1 MKVIIYDKE
10 TFVFKDALDVS
21 SDYQIILDI
30 VLNQNSYFV
39 TNHSSSLASVGDI
52 IILHERSF
60 FYIGSIT
67 NIELTD
73 LGQVKITS
81 VDYLTSLDFEIG
93 IEGFSGNIGNELIR
107 YINDEF
113 ISNEDNHQN
122 RPFLRLVND
131 LDVVGKISEN
141 KDKLTKFSDFARD
154 IYKEFKV
161 RLQARLGIVDG
172 VITHIKIMTVSNN
185 KEFVLSSNFPMI
197 RGLNISDKKE
207 VRVNKVTFIP
217 SKENVIHTF
226 KESFYLLD
234 NQSISNEKDDVNRI
248 TPVVEKKKLY
258 KDNDLKGNIYTHKF
272 QSGQIKTAA
281 GTITLGNVSWYQSAA
296 TYIGFDN
303 TANERGVQIG
313 SSGNPNTSYFYLE
326 TPISSFGNNIK
337 VTQVKVT
344 LATSSILNEYK
355 LSFGQITTAFRKID
369 STSNKA
375 YSTTRQNETSGF
387 INIGLKATSGAM
399 YISKIEISYQPIDS
413 DAVTLLDI
421 ATKELL
427 TEDYMHNI
435 NFSITRDNQVF
446 IPLHNIQLGDK
457 VLFIH
462 GEKRWATI
470 LSRIEMN
477 GTTKDFLITL
487 GEQRIKLTEK
497 LKLILEGK

>member
-1 MKVIIYDKE
+1 
-10 TFVFKDALDVS
+10 
-21 SDYQIILDI
+21 
-30 VLNQNSYFV
+30 
-39 TNHSSSLASVGDI
+39 
-52 IILHERSF
+52 
-60 FYIGSIT
+60 
-67 NIELTD
+67 
-73 LGQVKITS
+73 
-81 VDYLTSLDFEIG
+81 
-93 IEGFSGNIGNELIR
+93 
-107 YINDEF
+107 
-113 ISNEDNHQN
+113 
-122 RPFLRLVND
+122 
-131 LDVVGKISEN
+131 
-141 KDKLTKFSDFARD
+141 
-154 IYKEFKV
+154 
-161 RLQARLGIVDG
+161 
-172 VITHIKIMTVSNN
+172 
-185 KEFVLSSNFPMI
+185 MI

-217 SKENVIHTF
+217 SKENIIHTF

-234 NQSISNEKDDVNRI
+234 DQSITNEKDDVHRI

-281 GTITLGNVSWYQSAA
+281 GTITLGNISWYQSAA

-313 SSGNPNTSYFYLE
+313 SSGNPNTGYFYLE

-337 VTQVKVT
+337 ITQVKVT
-344 LATSSILNEYK
+344 LATSNILNEYK

-369 STSNKA
+369 STVNKT
-375 YSTTRQNETSGF
+375 YSTTRQNETSGY
-387 INIGLKATSGAM
+387 INIGIKAISGAM